1 MIRWTV
7 WKAMDGLALQ
17 LVAGNTGLR
26 AIKFGEAE
34 PDVPVEGDVHPVL
47 RAAIDQ
53 LSAYFAGSL
62 REFDLPLEIT
72 GTDFQM
78 RVWRL
83 LREIPYGETRSYRD
97 LAVAL
102 RNPLAVRAV
111 GAANGANPLPVIIP
125 CHRVIGANGSL
136 VGYGGGL
143 QVKKRLLEFERL
155 STGSAGRLLW

>member
-1 MIRWTV
+1 
-7 WKAMDGLALQ
+7 MDGLTLR

-26 AIKFGEAE
+26 AILFGEPGGE
-34 PDVPVEGDVHPVL
+34 DSVDGDVHPVL

-53 LSAYFAGSL
+53 LTEYFAGSL
-62 REFDLPLEIT
+62 REFNLPLEMA
-72 GTDFQM
+72 GSDFQM

-97 LAVAL
+97 LAIAL
-102 RNPLAVRAV
+102 GKPTAVRAV
-111 GAANGANPLPVIIP
+111 GAANGANPLPIVVP

-143 QVKKRLLEFERL
+143 ALKKRLLDFERAPKSWL
-155 STGSAGRLLW
+155 F